1 MMFTLD
7 EWKAVEKNSG
17 VDGLTVQDV
26 LKDWEEDRNKL
37 LQEIDELKEEI
48 KFSDN
53 YTLRRWE

>member
-1 MMFTLD
+1 MFTLD

-26 LKDWEEDRNKL
+26 LKDLEEDRNKL
-37 LQEIDELKEEI
+37 LHEIDELKEEI

>member
-1 MMFTLD
+1 MFTLD